1 METMDMTV
9 TGCRLVAVFQR
20 GSTEFKVYHDSWEDE
35 YTVRR
40 IDIPTGDLL
49 VEDEDLDRELY
60 SEAYDDESA
69 LKIVFAHTALEAK
82 IFP

>member
-9 TGCRLVAVFQR
+9 TGCRLVAIVQS
-20 GSTEFKVYHDSWEDE
+20 GTTEYKVYHDTWEDE

-40 IDIPTGDLL
+40 IDIPSGDLL

-60 SEAYDDESA
+60 TEAYDDESA
-69 LKIVFAHTALEAK
+69 LKIVGAYTRLEAK